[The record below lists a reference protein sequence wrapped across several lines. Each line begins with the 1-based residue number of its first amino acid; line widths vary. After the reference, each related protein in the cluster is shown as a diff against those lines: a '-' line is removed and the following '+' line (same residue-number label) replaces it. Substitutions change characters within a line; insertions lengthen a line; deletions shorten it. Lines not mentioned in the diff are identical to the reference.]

1 MNKEG
6 QHKDNRKIS
15 LPKLL
20 PNIFTTIGLC
30 SGLTG
35 IRFALDENWQ
45 NAVFCILVAACFDMI
60 DGLSARLLKAFS
72 PFGAELD
79 SLADTISFGV
89 SPAII
94 TFLWI
99 REPILSTDQQY
110 LLEWFWI
117 PFLFYSVCNAFRLA
131 RFNVMHSGESLEKER
146 KSYFTGVPAPAAA
159 GLVLMPLGLDF
170 IFNRFNVD
178 FAISTYPV
186 WIICWVFL
194 ISSLMISRLPT
205 FSFRNVRFNVA
216 SNKAL
221 LVLLTVCL
229 GVSIFMKETWIFLF
243 SLGILYFLSI
253 PIASYT
259 ARKDKVRSY

>member
-1 MNKEG
+1 MKSKKN
-6 QHKDNRKIS
+6 QKIS

-35 IRFALDENWQ
+35 IRFALDGNWT
-45 NAVFCILVAACFDMI
+45 NAVLCILVAACFDMI

-99 REPILSTDQQY
+99 REPILSTNQQY
-110 LLEWFWI
+110 LLEWYWI
-117 PFLFYSVCNAFRLA
+117 PFLFYSACNAFRLA
-131 RFNVMHSGESLEKER
+131 RFNVMDAGKSVEKDR

-170 IFNRFNVD
+170 ILKR
-178 FAISTYPV
+178 FAINSDISNFPLL
-186 WIICWVFL
+186 IIVWVFL
-194 ISSLMISRLPT
+194 VSLLMISTLPT

-221 LVLLTVCL
+221 FVLLSVCL
-229 GVSIFMKETWIFLF
+229 GVSVFMKETWIFLF
-243 SLGILYFLSI
+243 SLGFLYFMSI
-253 PIASYT
+253 PFAYFASQ
-259 ARKDKVRSY
+259 KDGS

>member
-1 MNKEG
+1 MSDKR
-6 QHKDNRKIS
+6 NRKIS

-20 PNIFTTIGLC
+20 PNIFTTVGLC

-35 IRFALDENWQ
+35 IRFALDGNWQ

-99 REPILSTDQQY
+99 REPLVSTNQEY
-110 LLEWFWI
+110 LLEWYWI
-117 PFLFYSVCNAFRLA
+117 PFLFYSACNAFRLA
-131 RFNVMHSGESLEKER
+131 RFNVMHLGEPIDKES
-146 KSYFTGVPAPAAA
+146 KSYFLGVPAPAAA

-170 IFNRFNVD
+170 ILSRFD
-178 FAISTYPV
+178 ISSVISSYPLIV
-186 WIICWVFL
+186 VFWVIL
-194 ISSLMISRLPT
+194 ISMLMVSRFPT
-205 FSFRNVRFNVA
+205 FSFRNVRFNIA
-216 SNKAL
+216 SNRAL
-221 LVLLTVCL
+221 LVLISVCL

-243 SLGILYFLSI
+243 SVGVLYFLSI
-253 PIASYT
+253 PFAFFA
-259 ARKDKVRSY
+259 ARKDAN

>member
-1 MNKEG
+1 MNQKRI
-6 QHKDNRKIS
+6 QKIS

-20 PNIFTTIGLC
+20 PNIFTTVGLC

-35 IRFALDENWQ
+35 IRFALDGNWK

-99 REPILSTDQQY
+99 RNPLVSTNQEY
-110 LLEWFWI
+110 LLEWYWI
-117 PFLFYSVCNAFRLA
+117 PFLFYSACNAFRLA
-131 RFNVMHSGESLEKER
+131 RFNVMHFGESMEKED
-146 KSYFTGVPAPAAA
+146 KSYFIGVPAPAAA

-170 IFNRFNVD
+170 ILTRFNITSI
-178 FAISTYPV
+178 ISSHPLPV
-186 WIICWVFL
+186 ICWVIL
-194 ISSLMISRLPT
+194 ISLLMISRFPT
-205 FSFRNVRFNVA
+205 FSFRNVRFNIA

-221 LVLLTVCL
+221 LVLISVCL

-243 SLGILYFLSI
+243 SVGVLYFLSI
-253 PIASYT
+253 PFAYFA
-259 ARKDKVRSY
+259 ARKDNN